1 MRPDL
6 TIVASS
12 LLLFVGEEKA
22 PKAGLGAA
30 YADIRKKFKEGLSPL
45 YYQNIT
51 FIPFMIAAGDQLQFG
66 ILHYDGKV
74 THSCMLCVAHLQ
86 AWPPC

>member
-22 PKAGLGAA
+22 PKAGLDAA

-45 YYQNIT
+45 YYQNIS
-51 FIPFMIAAGDQLQFG
+51 FIPFMIAAGDQLRFG
-66 ILHYDGKV
+66 ILHHNGQV
-74 THSCMLCVAHLQ
+74 THTCMLYVSHLQ
-86 AWPPC
+86 AWPLC